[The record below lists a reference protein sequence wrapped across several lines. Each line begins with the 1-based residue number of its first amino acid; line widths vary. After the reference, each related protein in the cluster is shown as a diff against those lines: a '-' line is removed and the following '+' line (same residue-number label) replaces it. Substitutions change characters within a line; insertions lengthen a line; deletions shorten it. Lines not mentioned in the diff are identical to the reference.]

1 MIPNLIGGPVKPTLL
16 AAISVSLLA
25 LTGCASITDGTSQAL
40 IFKLDPRDARCTLTR
55 EGTEL
60 GSVSGRQ
67 STITVGKSSRDIVVA
82 CVADGYTP
90 KTMRLV
96 SSTQAAG
103 VAGGFFLDLGIT
115 DMITGAMWKYQN
127 DVSIIMEREGS
138 VGAQTPGAASNDST
152 PSSSSRPGSGPTD
165 AQLTGGA
172 TSSGTPSAAPAPAA
186 AVKAAPAAASSLP
199 SQFSLEA
206 ERAAKAQQCGSPTST
221 LSVKGAGLET
231 YSVTCSNGDVMFV
244 RCEFGNCRVLR

>member
-1 MIPNLIGGPVKPTLL
+1 VKPTLL

-40 IFKLDPRDARCTLTR
+40 IFRLDPREARCTLTR

-67 STITVGKSSRDIVVA
+67 STISVGKSSRDIVA
-82 CVADGYTP
+82 DCKADGYIP

-127 DVSIIMEREGS
+127 EVSVILEREP
-138 VGAQTPGAASNDST
+138 VTPGQASASPAAPMT
-152 PSSSSRPGSGPTD
+152 RAPVGGPTD
-165 AQLTGGA
+165 EQLLGA
-172 TSSGTPSAAPAPAA
+172 PVASATKEPP
-186 AVKAAPAAASSLP
+186 VKASSQY
-199 SQFSLEA
+199 SFEA
-206 ERAAKAQQCGSPTST
+206 ERAAKEKQCGVSPIST
-221 LSVKGAGLET
+221 LTAKGAGFET
-231 YSVTCSNGDVMFV
+231 YSVSCSNGDVMSV